1 MVSKSS
7 YLAGTDLAGMK
18 KYTMAILLL
27 KLSRCMSERSW
38 DPEENGKP
46 KEYMAG
52 FQSRYFGER
61 IPLFHDEESFLQL
74 LIKDDRMKIYKWE
87 WEPEN

>member
-1 MVSKSS
+1 
-7 YLAGTDLAGMK
+7 
-18 KYTMAILLL
+18 
-27 KLSRCMSERSW
+27 MSERSW

-87 WEPEN
+87 WSQKTNTAIQIYQRFLINIHQNPIQPCH